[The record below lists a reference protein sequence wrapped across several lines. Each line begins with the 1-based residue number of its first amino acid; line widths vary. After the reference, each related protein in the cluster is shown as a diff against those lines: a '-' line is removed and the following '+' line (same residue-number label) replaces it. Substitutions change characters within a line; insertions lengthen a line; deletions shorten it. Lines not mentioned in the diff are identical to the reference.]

1 MPRPRNP
8 RSSRVPHSLPVPLR
22 LCALRAAQANG
33 VYGEGEFALNKGWV
47 YYVVIMNVSVGYA
60 FYCLGCFY
68 IMLHGP
74 LEAHNPVPKFLC
86 IKAVLF
92 LSFWQVR
99 PNRALIPYTQS
110 QNCHP

>member
-1 MPRPRNP
+1 
-8 RSSRVPHSLPVPLR
+8 
-22 LCALRAAQANG
+22 
-33 VYGEGEFALNKGWV
+33 VYGEGEFALNKGWL
-47 YYVVIMNVSVGYA
+47 YYVVIMNISVGYA

-92 LSFWQVR
+92 LSFWQVGLDL
-99 PNRALIPYTQS
+99 PPYPPIPSPKAAMRRKMTLYPVVYAFS
-110 QNCHP
+110 CP